1 MMNVVEGNDIPGLY
15 LEYKHKFIL
24 QELTTGDVIA
34 IGVLYGDK
42 ERVIND
48 EEKKRAKEKGFNVM
62 KG

>member
-1 MMNVVEGNDIPGLY
+1 MMNVVEGNGISKQSIKSGNNNDIGACDRYYKDIP
-15 LEYKHKFIL
+15 
-24 QELTTGDVIA
+24 
-34 IGVLYGDK
+34 